1 MGVVVV
7 LCHTVLEIRLLLAK
21 EEEERRLV
29 SSDTTC
35 VERFAVLLFYERADD
50 GVSLQLRVPL
60 V

>member
-35 VERFAVLLFYERADD
+35 VERFAVLFYERADD
-50 GVSLQLRVPL
+50 GGSLQLRVPL